1 MLEQLIDHARAH
13 KLVAALLAA
22 LLLLLALVLGLLR
35 YLAPDHPGTRLGVAE
50 VLSLAKQGR
59 ITDATLLDEDSMLV
73 GRAEPAK
80 TGAFAQGGHFS
91 ASLPSDGSLTVSLTA
106 ALSAT
111 GARVQVDDQDG
122 KERARLLLSAFLP
135 ALVLADLI
143 GLGLLLARA
152 QDRSVSEPIRAATS
166 ARARDMDA
174 RGRQRT
180 ALHEAAHAVVA
191 ASLSGPERVQR
202 VSLLESDRAAVPPLD
217 VTGPVT
223 AGELRNR
230 LAALLS
236 GVAAERVLLGEVTT
250 RGEGDLEEATA
261 LARDMVA
268 RWGMSDVLGPMRLLE
283 ADGRGRPAIADLSPA
298 TREALDAEVRRLLLD
313 AQTTAESVV
322 VQHRD
327 VVERLGDRL
336 IRGETVEGQELRD
349 LVGSVVHPLHAA
361 APPPPRVG
369 AGRRSS

>member
-1 MLEQLIDHARAH
+1 MLENLTHHARVH
-13 KLVAALLAA
+13 KLVAALLAG
-22 LLLLLALVLGLLR
+22 LLLLLVLVLGLLR
-35 YLAPDHPGTRLGVAE
+35 YLAPDPVGTRLGVAE

-59 ITDATLLDEDSMLV
+59 IVDATLLDEDSMLV

-80 TGAFAQGGHFS
+80 TGAFAQGGDFS

-111 GARVQVDDQDG
+111 GAQVRVDDQDG
-122 KERARLLLSAFLP
+122 KERARLLLSAFFP

-143 GLGLLLARA
+143 GLTILLAR
-152 QDRSVSEPIRAATS
+152 QPDRSVSEPIRAATS
-166 ARARDMDA
+166 ARARDMDP

-191 ASLSGPERVQR
+191 ASLGGPERVQR
-202 VSLLESDRAAVPPLD
+202 VSLVDADRAAVPPLD
-217 VTGPVT
+217 VNGPVS

-230 LAALLS
+230 LAEVLG
-236 GVAAERVLLGEVTT
+236 GVAAERVLLGEATT
-250 RGEGDLEEATA
+250 RGEGDIEEATA
-261 LARDMVA
+261 LARDMVG
-268 RWGMSDVLGPMRLLE
+268 RWGMSDVLGPMRLLQP
-283 ADGRGRPAIADLSPA
+283 DGRGPAAVADLSPA

-336 IRGETVEGQELRD
+336 LRGEHVEGQELRD
-349 LVGSVVHPLHAA
+349 LLGSVAHPLIV